1 MKRTVSMLA
10 LAAIAAGSALSV
22 GQAWAGSDDTAE
34 IQQFLTAPKGI
45 SEAIRAAETATGGKA
60 IEAEFDDHKG
70 AAAYEVKTVAGDKI
84 AKVKIDAATGQV
96 VETKDKGTLA
106 GQDDDDA
113 VDPAKMPVSLLDV
126 VTKAEAESGGKVMS
140 VGHESEDGTTQ
151 TELEIVKADGSRLDY
166 TFDAAAGKLVPTIEG
181 TGDSAEPSEG

>member
-1 MKRTVSMLA
+1 MKRTVSMFA
-10 LAAIAAGSALSV
+10 LTAIAAGSALSV

-45 SEAIRAAETATGGKA
+45 SDAIRAAETATGGKA

-84 AKVKIDAATGQV
+84 AKVKIDAASGQV

-106 GQDDDDA
+106 GKDDDDV
-113 VDPAKMPVSLLDV
+113 VDPAKMTVSLLDV

-140 VGHESEDGTTQ
+140 VGHESEDGTAQ
-151 TELEIVKADGSRLDY
+151 TELEIVKADGSQLDY
-166 TFDAAAGKLVPTIEG
+166 TFDATAAKLVPMIEG
-181 TGDSAEPSEG
+181 QGDSSEPSEG